1 MLLSSQVSVP
11 IITSGRTESIKFRS
25 SAVLPTMEWKL
36 ILTNLSGL
44 LLNLNLSCLLALV
57 GVDAWIG
64 LKGRSGE
71 GGGIVELLVVEAEA
85 SAENSRFRECRSK
98 ETLL

>member
-44 LLNLNLSCLLALV
+44 LLNLSCLLALV

-71 GGGIVELLVVEAEA
+71 GGGIVELLVDEAEA